1 MGTAQARQ
9 SYTADLASEEERV
22 GQAKLMMRLFE
33 LWRLDTSTQLQ
44 LLGLSST
51 SRALLS
57 RYRKDTAL
65 PATRD
70 VQDRVGW
77 LLAIHKALGLL
88 YPLNDSLRYGW
99 VKQRNQ
105 AFTSHTTPAETLTP
119 LEYMLADGLIGLAKV
134 ARYLDWQR
142 GR

>member
-1 MGTAQARQ
+1 MATAQARQ
-9 SYTADLASEEERV
+9 SYTPDIASEEDRV
-22 GQAKLMMRLFE
+22 GQAKMIMRLFE
-33 LWRLDTSTQLQ
+33 LWKIDTSTQLQ
-44 LLGLSST
+44 LLGLSAS

-57 RYRKDTAL
+57 RYRKDAAL

-77 LLAIHKALGLL
+77 LLAIHKALRLL
-88 YPLNDSLRYGW
+88 YPQNDSLSYGW
-99 VKQRNQ
+99 VKQRNL

-119 LEYMLADGLIGLAKV
+119 LEYMLNDGLIGLAKV